1 MGRVERED
9 YGALAGELHEL
20 LELLGGVHVVAPGGG
35 GGGIGLITRGC
46 RGPLRAGGGVQL
58 HGVAHRGGDI
68 RLGRRSLRPTPCGV
82 VLPAVCRVK
91 DNAHPACLPFTFFG
105 VSRHSIS
112 RAARTSFTTALSP
125 DVLAR

>member
-9 YGALAGELHEL
+9 YGALAGELNEL

-58 HGVAHRGGDI
+58 HGVAHRGGDVASAGAP
-68 RLGRRSLRPTPCGV
+68 RAPP
-82 VLPAVCRVK
+82 
-91 DNAHPACLPFTFFG
+91 
-105 VSRHSIS
+105 
-112 RAARTSFTTALSP
+112 RAALFCPRSAGSKIMLILRSFRSRCSAFPAIQLLCRAHVVHDGLSP